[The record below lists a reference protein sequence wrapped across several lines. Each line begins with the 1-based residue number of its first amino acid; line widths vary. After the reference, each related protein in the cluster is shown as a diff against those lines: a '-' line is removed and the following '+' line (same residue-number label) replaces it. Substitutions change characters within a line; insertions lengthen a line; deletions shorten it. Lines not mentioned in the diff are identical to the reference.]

1 MKNIQMQQPNSP
13 VDSPTSVDS
22 LPRLGSFPHAARS
35 RAAGNSAG
43 SANAVSRFPRLVA
56 VPEPDVDGHATADAP
71 AGGAARGRFTDAS
84 SREATPKILDRLLV
98 RKARRMVILRTRDI
112 QWIEASGNYVKIVTA
127 EGSHL
132 LRSTISDLAD
142 QLDPERFL
150 RVHRSA
156 VINTE
161 VLESVET
168 NPAGDYFLRLPG
180 DHRIKCS
187 RTYRNDLRS
196 FLASLQA

>member
-1 MKNIQMQQPNSP
+1 MKNIQMQHQSHLAAEG
-13 VDSPTSVDS
+13 PTSVDS
-22 LPRLGSFPHAARS
+22 LPRLGDFPRAARK
-35 RAAGNSAG
+35 G
-43 SANAVSRFPRLVA
+43 SASSIGTSAVSRFPRLVA
-56 VPEPDVDGHATADAP
+56 VPEPDVDETSAP
-71 AGGAARGRFTDAS
+71 DRG
-84 SREATPKILDRLLV
+84 ATPSRDDARSKSKEVAPKVLERLLV

-132 LRSTISDLAD
+132 LRSTISDLAE
-142 QLDPERFL
+142 QLDPVCFL

-180 DHRIKCS
+180 DQRIKCS
-187 RTYRNDLRS
+187 RTYRNDLRE

>member
-1 MKNIQMQQPNSP
+1 MKNIQMQPQPRVE
-13 VDSPTSVDS
+13 VDGPTSVDS
-22 LPRLGSFPHAARS
+22 LPRLGSFPRAARS
-35 RAAGNSAG
+35 GASG
-43 SANAVSRFPRLVA
+43 SAVSRFPRLVA
-56 VPEPDVDGHATADAP
+56 VPEPDVRSPASAP
-71 AGGAARGRFTDAS
+71 AGGSSTETQQGSHAARARGHA
-84 SREATPKILDRLLV
+84 PKVLDRLLV

-127 EGSHL
+127 DGSHL

-142 QLDPERFL
+142 QLDPTRFL

-168 NPAGDYFLRLPG
+168 NAAGDYFLRLPG

>member
-1 MKNIQMQQPNSP
+1 MKNIQLQDPSNSTP
-13 VDSPTSVDS
+13 GDRTSVDS
-22 LPRLGSFPHAARS
+22 LPRLGSFP
-35 RAAGNSAG
+35 RAASPG
-43 SANAVSRFPRLVA
+43 ANVSRFPRLVA
-56 VPEPDVDGHATADAP
+56 VPEPSIDVTPDAAAAPPEPSSSP
-71 AGGAARGRFTDAS
+71 A
-84 SREATPKILDRLLV
+84 REAAPKILERLLV

-112 QWIEASGNYVKIVTA
+112 QWIEAAGNYVKIVTA
-127 EGSHL
+127 DGSHL

-142 QLDPERFL
+142 QLDPTVFL

-187 RTYRNDLRS
+187 RTYRNDLRA

>member
-1 MKNIQMQQPNSP
+1 MKNIQIQQPNFTA
-13 VDSPTSVDS
+13 DSPTSVDS
-22 LPRLGSFPHAARS
+22 LPRLGSFPRPNRS
-35 RAAGNSAG
+35 G
-43 SANAVSRFPRLVA
+43 STVSRFPRLVA
-56 VPEPDVDGHATADAP
+56 VPEPDVDGSHSVGGSDTGTPGTSSGQAKEAAP
-71 AGGAARGRFTDAS
+71 
-84 SREATPKILDRLLV
+84 KVLDRLLV

-132 LRSTISDLAD
+132 LRSTISDLAE
-142 QLDPERFL
+142 QLDPTCFL

>member
-1 MKNIQMQQPNSP
+1 MKNIQMQQQPSLGA
-13 VDSPTSVDS
+13 DGPTSVDS
-22 LPRLGSFPHAARS
+22 LPRLGSFPRPARS
-35 RAAGNSAG
+35 GAT
-43 SANAVSRFPRLVA
+43 VSRFPRLVA
-56 VPEPDVDGHATADAP
+56 VPEPDVDGASSAVDGHD
-71 AGGAARGRFTDAS
+71 ARGSRDAS
-84 SREATPKILDRLLV
+84 ESQAREAAPKVLDRLLV

-142 QLDPERFL
+142 QLDPACFL